1 MNNTI
6 WMLPEGIDE
15 LLPPRAWALEKL
27 RRKILDHYWRCG
39 YDLVHP
45 PQIEYIES
53 LLVGTGH
60 EFDLQTFK
68 LIDQLNG
75 RTLGVRADMTP
86 QVARIDA
93 HRLNKQC
100 PVRLCYLGTVL
111 RTRPDGF
118 AGGRSPLQ
126 LGAEIYG
133 HTGVESDSEIL
144 GMMLDTLRLAGL
156 DNTYLDIGHVGI
168 FRSLAAQAQL
178 SEEQTYALFEM
189 LQRKSR
195 AEIEEFV
202 SSIECRQELKNQFKA
217 LIELNGD
224 ESVLARA
231 ENLFADARAEV
242 VEAVRYLRRLSQL
255 VLQRFPGTSLHFDLA
270 ELRGYHYHTGVVFA
284 AYQQGQGQEIAR
296 GGRYDDIGEAFG
308 RARPATGFSTD
319 LKFLVQKA
327 DTVQT
332 GTQLA
337 ETIFAPSSAQ
347 SDDWQAIL
355 QLRAQGRRVVCELP
369 GQIGGAAEM
378 ECSLE
383 LKKNDREWQIA
394 SVE

>member
-1 MNNTI
+1 
-6 WMLPEGIDE
+6 MLPEGIDE
-15 LLPPRAWALEKL
+15 LLPPQAWALELL

-39 YDLVHP
+39 YDLVQP
-45 PQIEYIES
+45 PHIEYIES

-93 HRLNKQC
+93 HRLNQEGA
-100 PVRLCYLGTVL
+100 VRLCYLGTVL

-133 HTGVESDSEIL
+133 HKGVESDAEVL
-144 GMMLDTLRLAGL
+144 CLMLETLQLAGL
-156 DNTYLDIGHVGI
+156 ENIYLDIGHVGI
-168 FRSLAAQAQL
+168 FRGLADQAKLNAQ
-178 SEEQTYALFEM
+178 QTHTLFEM

-195 AEIEEFV
+195 AEIDDFV
-202 SSIECRQELKNQFKA
+202 DSSECPPDVAGQLKA
-217 LIELNGD
+217 LIDLNGD
-224 ESVLARA
+224 QSVLTKADT
-231 ENLFADARAEV
+231 LFANANTQVRDAV
-242 VEAVRYLRRLSQL
+242 QYLCRLSAL
-255 VLQRFPGTSLHFDLA
+255 VTSRFEDTPLNFDLA

-284 AYQQGQGQEIAR
+284 AYQHGQGQEIAR

-319 LKFLVQKA
+319 LKSLAVKGRAGQ
-327 DTVQT
+327 DTAQSA
-332 GTQLA
+332 A
-337 ETIFAPSSAQ
+337 ETFAPFPMHNAA
-347 SDDWQAIL
+347 WQNVQA
-355 QLRAQGRRVVCELP
+355 LRAQGRRVVCELSAQQT
-369 GQIGGAAEM
+369 GQSGCA
-378 ECSLE
+378 
-383 LKKNDREWQIA
+383 K
-394 SVE
+394 